1 MSAEENK
8 MVIRRYTDEVL
19 NQGNMDTLDQVLAG
33 NFTNH
38 DPGNPGVVSRDD
50 YKQFVTALR
59 TAFPDLHF
67 THEDEVADGDEVAV
81 RWTMRGTNRGELAM
95 PEGPVPPLVREDFL
109 LRRFAKRNPCIR
121 MLHHA
126 VKTFWPGLR
135 DQLPQRQLVPTTE
148 RRNQY

>member
-95 PEGPVPPLVREDFL
+95 PEGPVPPTGKQVQVSGISILRLAGGKMVEQWIHGDNLGFL
-109 LRRFAKRNPCIR
+109 QQLGLIPAPKPAG
-121 MLHHA
+121 HE
-126 VKTFWPGLR
+126 PGA
-135 DQLPQRQLVPTTE
+135 
-148 RRNQY
+148 

>member
-19 NQGNMDTLDQVLAG
+19 NQGKMDRLDQVLAD

-50 YKQFVTALR
+50 YKQFLTGLR
-59 TAFPDLHF
+59 SAFPDLHF

-95 PEGPVPPLVREDFL
+95 PAGPVPPTGKQVQVSGISILRLAGGKMVEQWIHGDNLGFL
-109 LRRFAKRNPCIR
+109 QQL
-121 MLHHA
+121 
-126 VKTFWPGLR
+126 GLI
-135 DQLPQRQLVPTTE
+135 PAPE
-148 RRNQY
+148 AGA